1 VPPAVAVAAV
11 ITGARRQAADIIGVI
26 DEVLRGAAVSRNGL
40 AGIVVSDGPGSFTG
54 LRIGWAAAKSL
65 AHEREIPIVAIP
77 ALLAVACGAATRA
90 GDGLVVSCFDAL
102 RGDVFAAAY
111 RISGATVET
120 VLSPSVLKPAELAQR
135 VGERPRVTAG
145 DGAVR
150 YADVMRAWSGAAPL
164 ALDDVQPG
172 AESLLGLVARDGLG
186 RRVAPPDEPAYG
198 RPAEAQ
204 AKWEARHGRPLPD
217 PTSHSG

>member
-1 VPPAVAVAAV
+1 M

-26 DEVLRGAAVSRNGL
+26 DEVLRGAAVSRSGL

-54 LRIGWAAAKSL
+54 LRIGWAAAKGL

-77 ALLAVACGAATRA
+77 ALLAVARGAATRV
-90 GDGLVVSCFDAL
+90 GDGLVASCFDAL

-111 RISGATVET
+111 RISGAAVET
-120 VLSPSVLKPAELAQR
+120 VLPPTVLKPAELVQR
-135 VGERPRVTAG
+135 VSERPRVTAG

-150 YADVMRAWSGAAPL
+150 YAEAMSAWSGVAPL
-164 ALDDVQPG
+164 SLDDLPPS
-172 AESLLGLVARDGLG
+172 AASLLVLAAREGLG
-186 RRVAPPDEPAYG
+186 RRVAGPDEPAYG

-217 PTSHSG
+217 PTSRSG

>member
-1 VPPAVAVAAV
+1 MPPAAAVTAV

-40 AGIVVSDGPGSFTG
+40 TGIVVSDGPGSFTG

-77 ALLAVACGAATRA
+77 ALLAVARGAATRV
-90 GDGLVVSCFDAL
+90 GDGLVASCFDAL
-102 RGDVFAAAY
+102 RGDVFAAVY
-111 RISGATVET
+111 RISGAMIET
-120 VLSPSVLKPAELAQR
+120 VLPPTVLKPAELSQR
-135 VGERPRVTAG
+135 VSERPRVTAG

-150 YADVMRAWSGAAPL
+150 YAAAMSEWSGVAPL
-164 ALDDVQPG
+164 SLDDLPPSAQ
-172 AESLLGLVARDGLG
+172 SLLVLMAREGLG
-186 RRVAPPDEPAYG
+186 RRVAGSDEPVYG